1 MIFKVFDVKNVIE
14 NGCFKV
20 IIVLGNKLNIIEVI
34 YNNDFVG
41 IMILKLLVWFWIWLF
56 NFVLFGFEV

>member
-1 MIFKVFDVKNVIE
+1 MIFKVLDVKNVIE

-20 IIVLGNKLNIIEVI
+20 IIVLGNKLNIIEFI

-41 IMILKLLVWFWIWLF
+41 IIIF
-56 NFVLFGFEV
+56 NL